1 MSQNIKLQ
9 FQKNQQNMNK
19 QDIQT
24 SVYAQ
29 KVDLLLRLLPLV
41 MEEQVFAVHGGT
53 AINLFLRNLP
63 RYSVDID
70 LTYIPLAD
78 RKKSIDDIN
87 FHLKSISEKA
97 RKAFPG
103 MHIIPNYDTC
113 KLLCEYRGRQVKVEV
128 NQTKRGIVG
137 GELMHLPL
145 CEKAQDEFQ
154 VYCIADIVPISL
166 LYGGKVAA
174 ALSRQHP
181 RDLFDVKYM
190 TIPLKDC
197 REGLIFCLLGS
208 DRPIHESFAPTLI
221 DQHEALANQ
230 FVGMTDT
237 PFSYEEF
244 EETRTKL
251 IADVNNILTD
261 ADRRFLVSF
270 ECGDPEWDNYEF
282 AHFKDYPSVKW
293 KLLNLQKLADQNP
306 EKLRIEAEKLKD
318 LLY

>member
-1 MSQNIKLQ
+1 
-9 FQKNQQNMNK
+9 MNK
-19 QDIQT
+19 QDIQS

-41 MEEQVFAVHGGT
+41 MEEKVFAVHGGT

-113 KLLCEYRGRQVKVEV
+113 KLLCEYRGKQVKVEV

-208 DRPIHESFAPTLI
+208 DRPIHESFAPSMI
-221 DQHEALANQ
+221 DQREAMENQ
-230 FVGMTDT
+230 FAGMTDI
-237 PFSYEEF
+237 PFTYEEF
-244 EETRTKL
+244 EETRAKL
-251 IADVNNILTD
+251 INDVKSLITEADKK
-261 ADRRFLVSF
+261 FLISF
-270 ECGDPEWDNYEF
+270 ESGQPEWEGYEF
-282 AHFKDYPSVKW
+282 EYFKEYPSVQW
-293 KLLNLQKLADQNP
+293 KLLNLKKLAKQNPQKLQ
-306 EKLRIEAEKLKD
+306 EEAEKLIFV
-318 LLY
+318 LN